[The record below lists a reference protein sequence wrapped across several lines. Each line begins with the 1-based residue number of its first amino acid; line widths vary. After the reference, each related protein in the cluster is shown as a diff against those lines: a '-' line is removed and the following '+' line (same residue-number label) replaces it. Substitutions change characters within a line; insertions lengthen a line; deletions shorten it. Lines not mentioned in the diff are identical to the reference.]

1 MVKKLWKHELLSY
14 VRLLLP
20 VYVAVLG
27 VALLNRVLQ
36 FFETDSIVYR
46 ISFGSSLVLCGLAAI
61 VAGVLTTVFII
72 VRFYRHLFSGE
83 GYLTFTLPVTPIQH
97 LWVKLSCAFT
107 CQFTTLIV
115 IALAAMVL
123 GAGDVNAEVFQ
134 AAAYLF
140 RMSYDEVG
148 VHVVLFIAEF
158 VLLLFA
164 SLVSETLVYYF
175 CIAVG
180 QTFKKNRV
188 LAAVGVYFLY
198 TIVVQVISTV
208 ISIVFTVGASF
219 LPIDQWM
226 EWIERNLCMF
236 IHGFAGLVFA
246 VSVGLSAVFFLLT
259 RSILH
264 KKLNLE

>member
-83 GYLTFTLPVTPIQH
+83 GYLTFTLPVTPTQH
-97 LWVKLSCAFT
+97 LWVKLLCALV
-107 CQFTTLIV
+107 CQCLTVFV
-115 IALAAMVL
+115 IFAAALLL
-123 GAGDVNAEVFQ
+123 GAGAVDTEAFK
-134 AAAYLF
+134 ALAYLF
-140 RMSYDEVG
+140 RMAYGEVG
-148 VHVVLFIAEF
+148 VHTVLFIIEFF
-158 VLLLFA
+158 VLLLSA
-164 SLVSETLVYYF
+164 SVTEMLVYYF

-208 ISIVFTVGASF
+208 ISIVFTVGAAF

-236 IHGFAGLVFA
+236 IHGFAGLGFA